1 MNKQRGFAL
10 LPFVASPLGKWA
22 IIGILLI
29 VAFGAGWVKGND
41 RGFQKLID
49 YQQKQAEE
57 AVRIGKVRT
66 EVTERVVTRYLEK
79 KAATERIIET
89 IEKEVKVYADANQN
103 MCIDATWLRLHDS
116 AAINAGPKP
125 PPVPSS
131 ILRTTATDY
140 WHPYG
145 GAGLTY
151 SYPELRPPSSVR

>member
-1 MNKQRGFAL
+1 MRKQRGFAL

-29 VAFGAGWVKGND
+29 VAFGSGAIWGIGHEGK
-41 RGFQKLID
+41 KLVA
-49 YQQKQAEE
+49 YVQKQAEE

-131 ILRTTATDY
+131 TLRTTDAGD
-140 WHPYG
+140 WNPYG